1 MKRAVE
7 ALPPRQR
14 AALMLRQF
22 QDLGYAEIAAA
33 LGGNEDAARA
43 NVYQALKKLRAAL
56 GGVRP

>member
-1 MKRAVE
+1 
-7 ALPPRQR
+7 
-14 AALMLRQF
+14 MLRQF